1 MEVKR
6 MKGLFIFSDQME
18 DIEGVGTRALLLR
31 SGLDVTTTTKGNN
44 KWIKTAYGQKIEVD
58 TLLNEIT
65 LDEYDFLVIPG
76 GPYVKESVDGDTQ
89 IKGLAL
95 HFASQKKL
103 IAAICAGP
111 RFLGQVGLLDNKK
124 FTAFTGSEKDA
135 PKGDYF
141 PNEKAL
147 RDEFIITARGAGSVY
162 EFVYEIIKFLQ
173 GEAAAKQLF
182 NSILY

>member
-1 MEVKR
+1 
-6 MKGLFIFSDQME
+6 MKGLFVFSNKME
-18 DIEGVGTRALLLR
+18 DIEGLGTNALLKR
-31 SGLDVTTTTKGNN
+31 SGLDMTTVVKGKSKEMTTS
-44 KWIKTAYGQKIEVD
+44 YGQNVTVD
-58 TLLNEIT
+58 LLFEEINVM
-65 LDEYDFLVIPG
+65 DYDFLVIPG
-76 GPYVKESVDGDTQ
+76 GPYVKETVNQDQ
-89 IKGLAL
+89 KIKDLVKAFNKEG
-95 HFASQKKL
+95 KL

-147 RDEFIITARGAGSVY
+147 RDEFIITARGAGAVY